1 MQKINQ
7 LLKSKQAKI
16 NIEEALNRMEKTDSK
31 QFFDN
36 LPNISYSPRPP
47 GWNDIFRGLLS
58 PHAKQYK
65 NYLKPIIQKL

>member
-1 MQKINQ
+1 MTEMTMKVD
-7 LLKSKQAKI
+7 AK
-16 NIEEALNRMEKTDSK
+16 K
-31 QFFDN
+31 FFDN

-65 NYLKPIIQKL
+65 NYLKPIIDKLKDDKRESKLYQHY